1 MIASVL
7 CVVLGLSA
15 MSPGPDPAMWDGQ
28 EKPMMK
34 VDTPAA
40 VVKMVQPYYPEL
52 AKKAGIEGTVR
63 VQALVNTAGIPEKVE
78 ILTTDNEVFNESAL
92 LTVKQWRFKAAVV
105 NGKPVAVWV
114 TIPVRYKLQT
124 EKKE

>member
-1 MIASVL
+1 MKRRFTMIASVL

-40 VVKMVQPYYPEL
+40 VIKMVNPYYPES
-52 AKKAGIEGTVR
+52 AKKEGIEGVVR
-63 VQALVNTAGIPEKVE
+63 VQTLVNTAGVPEKVE
-78 ILTTDNEVFNESAL
+78 ILTTDNESSNESAL
-92 LTVKQWRFKAAVV
+92 
-105 NGKPVAVWV
+105 
-114 TIPVRYKLQT
+114 
-124 EKKE
+124 